1 MAVRMMTEAET
12 PGAVLDEYWTKQTGR
27 DVWMVETH
35 QGLVLELREMNG
47 YDDSD
52 FYARVWN
59 DETGTVDR
67 VTYASTRGWTY
78 PNGAAV
84 DATDEVKAKYDAF
97 VAKELAEARAAAAAR
112 EAAMPAKGKKAKTV
126 RNVRGKN
133 AVEAGVTGTIFWV
146 GEDKFSKSYYG
157 APVKLRVGFEAD
169 DGRKVFLA
177 SNAVEVVQEIAFD
190 PS

>member
-1 MAVRMMTEAET
+1 MAIRMMCDATT
-12 PGAVLDEYWTKQTGR
+12 PGAVKDDYWSGVAKT
-27 DVWMVETH
+27 DIWMVETH
-35 QGLVLELREMNG
+35 KGLVLELREMNG

-84 DATDEVKAKYDAF
+84 DATDEVKAKYAALC
-97 VAKELAEARAAAAAR
+97 AKELAEARAAAAAR
-112 EAAMPAKGKKAKTV
+112 EAAAPAKGKKAKTV

-133 AVEAGVTGTIFWV
+133 AIEAGVTGTIFWV
-146 GEDKFSKSYYG
+146 GADRFSNPNYPKM
-157 APVKLRVGFEAD
+157 RVGFETD
-169 DGRKVFLA
+169 DGRKVFIA
-177 SNAVEVVQEIAFD
+177 ANAVEVV
-190 PS
+190 